1 MFMTLGPGHEL
12 ANCVL
17 VKFARTLKQGILERE
32 RERERQRIH
41 FKDNYFFA
49 KEEED

>member
-17 VKFARTLKQGILERE
+17 VKFARTLKQGSLERE
-32 RERERQRIH
+32 RERERIH